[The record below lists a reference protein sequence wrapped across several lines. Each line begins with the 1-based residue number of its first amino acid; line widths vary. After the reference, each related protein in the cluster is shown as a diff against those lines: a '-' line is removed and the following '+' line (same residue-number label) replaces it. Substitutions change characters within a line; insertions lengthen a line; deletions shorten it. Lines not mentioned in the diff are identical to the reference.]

1 MAEETAEE
9 QLGRLRRQMARA
21 LRRGETGEFERL
33 SALYADLKAAEV
45 ERVHREQREAA
56 RARRAASVAQ
66 QAAEEPRRWRLPPGF
81 RSPLAME
88 RARSGIRPR
97 EEPPGPPPSGLRP
110 WRRPWPPS
118 EVIWRPP
125 S

>member
-1 MAEETAEE
+1 MAEETAEQ
-9 QLGRLRRQMARA
+9 QLAKLRRRMAKA
-21 LRRGETGEFERL
+21 LRRGDAAEYERL
-33 SALYADLKAAEV
+33 SAAYADLKAEHI
-45 ERVHREQREAA
+45 ERVHRQQREAA
-56 RARRAASVAQ
+56 RARRAQ
-66 QAAEEPRRWRLPPGF
+66 QAATVPQEPERWRLPPGF